1 MKGLE
6 SELMS
11 NIIEAESVVPLYQ
24 QLSNIIEEKI
34 NNEEYLAGSALPSE
48 AKLCSLYGISRV
60 TVRKAISD
68 LVEKELL
75 IRKHGKGTFVAK
87 KKIPSDL
94 FHFDGFTTLCRR
106 AKIAVRTHI
115 LLQEKQLAT
124 SKDEERLGIS
134 SGSYVVC
141 LVRLRYAD
149 EVPVIIEYVRLP
161 YDKYKFL
168 LNENMED
175 KSLYQTI
182 ARKTGSN
189 PEDYCNNHIILEC
202 NMATHEESMYLKL
215 EKDKPVFVMKETVI
229 SAETGEPVHFT
240 KQVMSAE
247 HFRFSLTS
255 SNNKMDFSLKEK
267 TLKRSE
273 LNING

>member
-1 MKGLE
+1 M
-6 SELMS
+6 
-11 NIIEAESVVPLYQ
+11 
-24 QLSNIIEEKI
+24 
-34 NNEEYLAGSALPSE
+34 
-48 AKLCSLYGISRV
+48 
-60 TVRKAISD
+60 
-68 LVEKELL
+68 
-75 IRKHGKGTFVAK
+75 
-87 KKIPSDL
+87 
-94 FHFDGFTTLCRR
+94 
-106 AKIAVRTHI
+106 
-115 LLQEKQLAT
+115 
-124 SKDEERLGIS
+124 
-134 SGSYVVC
+134 C